1 MTPNG
6 LLLLLGL
13 LMGACVLVAFI
24 TNRAR
29 RYSGR
34 MQTKNPSY
42 LTERTTDDIAGRTEE
57 IAKLK
62 RKNRRMYLLVAFAAL
77 VVIIVISENNW
88 RRNSYSVSVPVEG
101 VEWHLNDDDID
112 ESPSRKSTT
121 KKIKMVTCPIC
132 MGTRRNQSEDFMA
145 STLPC
150 WACQGEGVLDSKSAS
165 KVLQNAAEWEQSWG
179 NGDSKHSYSNDE
191 ITCHTCNG
199 SGRCTACAGR
209 GEYRTSDGYYLD
221 CPVCHGTGC
230 CQVCK
235 GRGRF

>member
-1 MTPNG
+1 
-6 LLLLLGL
+6 
-13 LMGACVLVAFI
+13 MGACVLVAFI
-24 TNRAR
+24 INRVR
-29 RYSGR
+29 RYSGS
-34 MQTKNPSY
+34 MQTKNLSN
-42 LTERTTDDIAGRTEE
+42 TKEKITDETTGRIEE
-57 IAKLK
+57 IDRLK

-88 RRNSYSVSVPVEG
+88 HRNTSIPVSVPVEG
-101 VEWHLNDDDID
+101 LEWHVHDDD
-112 ESPSRKSTT
+112 
-121 KKIKMVTCPIC
+121 MVTCPVC
-132 MGTRRNQSEDFMA
+132 MGTGRNQSEDFMA

-179 NGDSKHSYSNDE
+179 KGNSKHSYDSDE

-221 CPVCHGTGC
+221 CPVCHGTGN
-230 CQVCK
+230 CQVCH
-235 GRGRF
+235 GRGRL